1 MTKKRLPINKDKIKQ
16 QARRRETEERRR
28 AKLLTNRR
36 KLVNMNM
43 NMNMNLNKEIM
54 TKANK
59 TKITMKR
66 SLIKLPSKKML
77 DKLLRKLSDKCQS
90 K

>member
-1 MTKKRLPINKDKIKQ
+1 MTKKRLLINKDKIKQ

-36 KLVNMNM
+36 KLVNM

>member
-36 KLVNMNM
+36 KLV

>member
-36 KLVNMNM
+36 KLVNM

>member
-1 MTKKRLPINKDKIKQ
+1 MTKKRLLINKDKIKQ

-36 KLVNMNM
+36 KLV